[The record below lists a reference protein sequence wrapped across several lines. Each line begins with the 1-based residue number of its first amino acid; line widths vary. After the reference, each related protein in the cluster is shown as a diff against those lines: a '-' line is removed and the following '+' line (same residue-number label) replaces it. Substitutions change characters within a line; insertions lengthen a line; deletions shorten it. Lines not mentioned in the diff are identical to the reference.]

1 MRTLDLILV
10 SDIVKAE
17 AEDAFSRDEDILA
30 SGSGI
35 VQAGTVLGKVTASG
49 KFKPLAPGASDG
61 TQIAGAV
68 ILQRSDATSA
78 DQTVVNLKR
87 HAQVVSQRLR
97 WPAGINDAQRKAAVD
112 QLKTLGI
119 VARNGA

>member
-10 SDIVKAE
+10 GDVVKYE
-17 AEDAFSRDEDILA
+17 ANPAYSRDEDTLA

-35 VQAGTVLGKVTASG
+35 VQLGTVLGKVTSTG
-49 KFKPLAPGASDG
+49 KFKPLDPEAADG
-61 TQIAGAV
+61 TETAVAV
-68 ILQRSDATSA
+68 ILQRSDATAA

-87 HAQVVSQRLR
+87 HALVASHLLK
-97 WPAGINDAQRKAAVD
+97 WPAGIDAAQQATAINQLEAA
-112 QLKTLGI
+112 GI